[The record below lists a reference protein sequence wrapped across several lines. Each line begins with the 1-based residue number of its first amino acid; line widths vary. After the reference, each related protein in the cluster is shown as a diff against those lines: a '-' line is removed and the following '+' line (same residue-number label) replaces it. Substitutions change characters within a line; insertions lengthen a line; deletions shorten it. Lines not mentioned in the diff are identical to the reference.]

1 MTNNKHRHFS
11 LSNGVFTDKKFTR
24 LPPFARG
31 KLVAS
36 LLSSATG
43 RRLPP
48 DDAVPFSRGILTR
61 RHLSSVTMS
70 RREWPAGGVHG
81 TVQTDRYKRGG
92 GGRGGWRVSSPSHPV
107 AQDCAM
113 TVQETRAQLAE
124 EVLRKGFSFPP
135 FLFRGEERDE
145 FIVFFTVRGLSKR
158 TFRII

>member
-1 MTNNKHRHFS
+1 MEFLPIKNS
-11 LSNGVFTDKKFTR
+11 LGFLLLPGENWSPPSSPRPPAAGSHPTTPSRFLGGYLHADTFR
-24 LPPFARG
+24 LLRCLVESGPLAVCTARF
-31 KLVAS
+31 K
-36 LLSSATG
+36 
-43 RRLPP
+43 R
-48 DDAVPFSRGILTR
+48 
-61 RHLSSVTMS
+61 
-70 RREWPAGGVHG
+70 
-81 TVQTDRYKRGG
+81 TVISGEG

-113 TVQETRAQLAE
+113 TVLETRAQLAE